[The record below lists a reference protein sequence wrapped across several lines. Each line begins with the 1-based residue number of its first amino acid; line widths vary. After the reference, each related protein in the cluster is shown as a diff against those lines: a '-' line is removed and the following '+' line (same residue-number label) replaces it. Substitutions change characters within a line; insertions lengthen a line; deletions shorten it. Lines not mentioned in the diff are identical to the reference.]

1 MSSLPYSTC
10 TLVECILTDA
20 KEVVPIDILGLKM
33 SSEFSAIQTSVN
45 SSQLERMINRP
56 SSVVA
61 EFASLVGW
69 HGLSGHLAKLD
80 ISGAINVLV
89 LSTAADHGIEP
100 KVLRPWLPRLRTEAL
115 VRLACDL
122 SNWGYQGAPEDEMDF
137 NAKLYGSEANV
148 RAGAARLLGINLFD
162 AAGLLRYHSSS
173 DIECLTNEQ
182 MELGHDGRAPRF
194 SIFASDLAQPIKEVC
209 PSPLFIACPKV
220 NGWHELRPGL
230 SFLTGLQAL
239 DQPATGLS
247 NPFAEKAP

>member
-1 MSSLPYSTC
+1 MSSLPSHSIC
-10 TLVECILTDA
+10 TLIECSLTDA
-20 KEVVPIDILGLKM
+20 KEVFPIDILGLTM

-69 HGLSGHLAKLD
+69 YGLPGHFAKLD
-80 ISGAINVLV
+80 ISGAINVLI
-89 LSTAADHGIEP
+89 LSTAAHHGVEP

-122 SNWGYQGAPEDEMDF
+122 SNWGYQGPPEEEMAF
-137 NAKLYGSEANV
+137 NAKLYGSAADV
-148 RAGAARLLGINLFD
+148 RAGVARLLGINLFD

-173 DIECLTNEQ
+173 DIECFTNKQ

-194 SIFASDLAQPIKEVC
+194 SIFASDLAQRIKEVC
-209 PSPLFIACPKV
+209 PSPLFIARPKV
-220 NGWHELRPGL
+220 NVW
-230 SFLTGLQAL
+230 A
-239 DQPATGLS
+239 
-247 NPFAEKAP
+247 